1 MSFMLDTDI
10 CIYIIKRRPV
20 HLVER
25 VQVLDPEDMAISSIT
40 IAELQFG
47 AEKSAKTQESR
58 QALEKF
64 VAPFQIVHFDEHAGL
79 HYGKIRAFLEKAGT
93 PIGAMDLLIAAHAK
107 SLSMTLVT
115 NSIREFERVPGLS
128 VEQWI

>member
-1 MSFMLDTDI
+1 MPYMLDTGI
-10 CIYIIKRRPV
+10 CIYTIKKRPAHII
-20 HLVER
+20 ER
-25 VQVLDPEDMAISSIT
+25 VQVLDPKDVVISSIT
-40 IAELQFG
+40 IAELQCG

-64 VAPFQIVHFDEHAGL
+64 VTPFQILHFDGHAAL

-93 PIGAMDLLIAAHAK
+93 PVGAMDLLIAAHAR
-107 SLSMTLVT
+107 SLSITLVT
-115 NSIREFERVPGLS
+115 NNMHEFERVPGLS